1 MPWVPRSLPT
11 CDLRETAGVSFTGF
25 PHAAVEFYLAL
36 EEENSREFWAT
47 HRADYERHV
56 RGPMVALLADLEE
69 SFGPGKVF
77 RPHRDVRFA
86 ADKSPYKTH
95 QGGYVSTAEATGWYA
110 EVSAD
115 GFKLGAG
122 CYRMD
127 AARLRSYRTAVSDEL
142 RGRQLE
148 RIVERLEEAG
158 WEINGEQLKTAPRG
172 VSRDH
177 PRLRLLRHKALTAM
191 RWELDGDVVTTPLLL
206 DEVRRRW
213 EELRPFVDWL
223 TATA

>member
-1 MPWVPRSLPT
+1 M
-11 CDLRETAGVSFTGF
+11 SFTGF
-25 PHAAVEFYLAL
+25 PHAAVDFYLAL
-36 EEENSREFWAT
+36 EQGNSREFWAA
-47 HRADYERHV
+47 HRAEHERHV
-56 RGPMVALLADLEE
+56 RAPMTALLVELEG

-77 RPHRDVRFA
+77 RPHRDVRFS

-95 QGGYVSTAEATGWYA
+95 QGGYVATAESTGWYA

-115 GFKLGAG
+115 GFRLGAG

-127 AARLRSYRTAVSDEL
+127 PGRLRAYRAAVADER
-142 RGRQLE
+142 RGQELV
-148 RIVERLEEAG
+148 RIVEGLEGAG
-158 WEINGEQLKTAPRG
+158 WEIGGEQLRTAPRG
-172 VSRDH
+172 VPRDH

-191 RWELDGDVVTTPLLL
+191 RWEVDGDVVTTSLLL

-223 TATA
+223 TATDLATPDRPSR